1 MLPYTRAIPA
11 YDMEEVI
18 EYNRIAV
25 MKQNI
30 IFLESQLSHLR
41 HTRKMHDREL
51 VDMIKGI
58 KFHLLSEYKKYF
70 CEINCI
76 SVESLNVPPTMGRA
90 NVGKI
95 SLLMKTL
102 E

>member
-1 MLPYTRAIPA
+1 
-11 YDMEEVI
+11 MEEVI

-30 IFLESQLSHLR
+30 IFMESQLSHLR
-41 HTRKMHDREL
+41 NTRKMHDREL

-58 KFHLLSEYKKYF
+58 KFHLASEYKKYF

-76 SVESLNVPPTMGRA
+76 SVESLNDPSTRMGRV

-102 E
+102 EVFPSVIDEL